1 MRLSVP
7 ATFAIAALA
16 LGVTACGGGD
26 DKLSKADLGKKAN
39 AICKDFDKK
48 IAAVPQPTGARNV
61 GTAAAYY
68 DQTRPI
74 VNDLIAKLDK
84 LEPEDSIKKDWT
96 TFVDKQN
103 EAARLLTELIKQIK
117 DRDEAAQQTLSKI
130 NAAVETGSAAAR
142 RAGATACAPS
152 TSPAS

>member
-1 MRLSVP
+1 MRLSLP
-7 ATFAIAALA
+7 TPFAIAALA
-16 LGVTACGGGD
+16 LGLAACGGD

-48 IAAVPQPTGARNV
+48 IAAVPQPIGARNV

-74 VNDLIAKLDK
+74 VNDLIRQLDK
-84 LEPEDSIKKDWT
+84 LEPEDSLTKDWT
-96 TFVDKQN
+96 TFVDKQK
-103 EAARLLTELIKQIK
+103 EAARLLTDLIKQIK
-117 DRDEAAQQTLSKI
+117 ERDDTAQQTLTQI
-130 NAAVETGSAAAR
+130 NTAVETGSAAAR

-152 TSPAS
+152 KSAPS